1 MARMKYV
8 VIDGYLCDEIYL
20 FPEFVDYSEFVIQTL
35 GNTREQV
42 LGAGFVGSDLRCYG
56 RSTSLGIDS
65 RGAADTDLLS
75 RNLGV
80 DNL

>member
-8 VIDGYLCDEIYL
+8 VIDGYLCEEIYL
-20 FPEFVDYSEFVIQTL
+20 FPEFVNHANFVQLL
-35 GNTREQV
+35 GYDSKFV
-42 LGAGFVGSDLRCYG
+42 LGAGFIGSDLRCYG

-65 RGAADTDLLS
+65 RGDADTALLD

-80 DNL
+80 DSD

>member
-8 VIDGYLCDEIYL
+8 VIDGYLCEEIYL
-20 FPEFVDYSEFVIQTL
+20 FPEFVVHSEFVIQTL
-35 GNTREQV
+35 GNKREQV
-42 LGAGFVGSDLRCYG
+42 LGAGFIGSDLRCYG

-65 RGAADTDLLS
+65 RGDADTALLD

-80 DNL
+80 DSL